1 MQAQDLESSG
11 PVAVASV
18 RKEVRTRPL
27 WVSAA
32 RHTQCDV
39 IREEPTGSQHCYR
52 LETGSSREVSCHTAW
67 LTWHSPGRTT
77 LSLLP
82 ASLGRQLVIGKMG
95 MPKSERSPKS
105 L

>member
-52 LETGSSREVSCHTAW
+52 LETGSSQGG
-67 LTWHSPGRTT
+67 LLPHSLGRTT

-82 ASLGRQLVIGKMG
+82 PSPGRQLVIGKMG
-95 MPKSERSPKS
+95 MPKSERSPKP

>member
-11 PVAVASV
+11 SMAVASD

-52 LETGSSREVSCHTAW
+52 LETGSSQGG
-67 LTWHSPGRTT
+67 LLPHSLAPLVQLGRPT

-82 ASLGRQLVIGKMG
+82 ASPGL
-95 MPKSERSPKS
+95 
-105 L
+105 